1 MKLLAF
7 SVRDEKVEAFLPPFF
22 CRSKGEAIRSF
33 TQAVDQPDH
42 AFAKNVSDF
51 VLYEIGAFDDVGG
64 TFQFQEP
71 IRVLSGFE
79 AKTPQ

>member
-33 TQAVDQPDH
+33 TQAVDNPEH
-42 AFAKNVSDF
+42 AFARNLPDF
-51 VLYEIGAFDDVGG
+51 VLFEVGAFDDVAG
-64 TFQFQEP
+64 TFSFQEP
-71 IRVLSGFE
+71 LRVLSGFE